1 MSIELDKRSINH
13 LFGGWG
19 SARNGKLTR
28 EWSLMTLLLLISK
41 GRLVAGKGRKGIKR
55 FHGKDARLRPESR
68 TESSVILVLFFSV
81 VGQ

>member
-41 GRLVAGKGRKGIKR
+41 GRLLAY
-55 FHGKDARLRPESR
+55 
-68 TESSVILVLFFSV
+68 SVEKLQILEMLIFR
-81 VGQ
+81 

>member
-41 GRLVAGKGRKGIKR
+41 GRLLAVSRRSQRVGSRPKAEVQKGS
-55 FHGKDARLRPESR
+55 LS
-68 TESSVILVLFFSV
+68 
-81 VGQ
+81 GQ

>member
-1 MSIELDKRSINH
+1 LDKRSINH

-41 GRLVAGKGRKGIKR
+41 GRLVAEG
-55 FHGKDARLRPESR
+55 
-68 TESSVILVLFFSV
+68 V
-81 VGQ
+81 

>member
-41 GRLVAGKGRKGIKR
+41 GRLVADSSPLSDWKSSLVNN
-55 FHGKDARLRPESR
+55 RL
-68 TESSVILVLFFSV
+68 LA
-81 VGQ
+81 